1 MKQRVKKLLT
11 LTVAA
16 TAAMALL
23 AGCGSS
29 SADSAGAAAENEDIE
44 DSSAA
49 EETVGSETSEDTGS
63 DSGSDVTVRIGTMDL
78 VNGDLIARYEDLY
91 EQLLGVDVEIVN
103 FDSGS
108 DVNTALAS
116 GSIDISE
123 LGSSPTALGISNGL
137 EYEVIWIGD
146 VIGSAETLVATEESG
161 VTSVEELAGKTVA
174 TPFASTAHYSLLN
187 ALELAGLSETDVTVL
202 DMQPDDIYAAWL
214 RGDIDAAYVWYPVL
228 SELQETGVNITDSAQ
243 LADQGIITA
252 DLVVAR
258 TEFAEQYPEIVE
270 NYIKVQIQ
278 ANEVLLDDPE
288 TAATEIASVLE
299 ITEEDAA
306 DQITQYVY
314 LRGEEQADYLNDY
327 IADALKATADFLVE
341 QQSITSA
348 PDLET
353 FVNSINTSYL
363 EAALAE

>member
-1 MKQRVKKLLT
+1 MKQRAKKLLT
-11 LTVAA
+11 LTIAA
-16 TAAMALL
+16 TASLSLL
-23 AGCGSS
+23 AGCGQS
-29 SADSAGAAAENEDIE
+29 SADTSTAAADNEDIE
-44 DSSAA
+44 DSSVSAEP
-49 EETVGSETSEDTGS
+49 EETEAEASSDT
-63 DSGSDVTVRIGTMDL
+63 SDVTVKIGTMDL

-91 EQLLGVDVEIVN
+91 EQLLGVDVEIVS

-161 VTSVEELAGKTVA
+161 VTSVEDLAGKTVA

-243 LADQGIITA
+243 LADQRIITT

-258 TEFAEQYPEIVE
+258 TEFAEQYPEILE

-299 ITEEDAA
+299 ISEEDAA

-353 FVNSINTSYL
+353 FANSIDTSYL